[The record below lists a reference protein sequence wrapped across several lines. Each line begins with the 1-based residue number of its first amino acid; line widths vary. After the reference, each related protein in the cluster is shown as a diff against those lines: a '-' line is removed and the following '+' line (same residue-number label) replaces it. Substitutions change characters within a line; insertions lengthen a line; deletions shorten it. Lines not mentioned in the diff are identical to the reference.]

1 MDVENSRHF
10 IASTHNSIRA
20 PISLHILKKEKVIE
34 NVHDFWNPLVMKYK
48 FLFLLQFRK
57 DIVLLFKKFLYFLS
71 LSLNKP
77 HTNLFN
83 TAIKDG
89 VCNKKLR

>member
-34 NVHDFWNPLVMKYK
+34 NVLNPLIIKYK

-71 LSLNKP
+71 LSLNKY
-77 HTNLFN
+77 HTNLLN